1 MKHTKRNEIIL
12 WTAVVLWLLLALF
25 LSFQN
30 GNSTAETSGTI
41 AKIICSILLG
51 CGINVDYS
59 VLHSILRTSAHFF
72 VFCVFGI
79 LQESAILC
87 GSHEKNRIRQ
97 GIFCIAVCTAICIA
111 PEVIK
116 RWIPG
121 RHLQWDEALL
131 NVLGAYAG
139 MIVVCATK
147 KIKAP

>member
-1 MKHTKRNEIIL
+1 MKRTKRIEIIL
-12 WTAVVLWLLLALF
+12 WIAVVLWLLLVLF
-25 LSFQN
+25 FSFQS
-30 GNSTAETSGTI
+30 GTSTAKASGTI
-41 AKIICSILLG
+41 AKIIYSILVR

-59 VLHSILRTSAHFF
+59 VLHPSLRTSAHFF

-79 LQESAILC
+79 LLESAILS
-87 GSHEKNRIRQ
+87 GSHEKNRIRP
-97 GIFCIAVCTAICIA
+97 GIFCIAVYTAICIA

-131 NVLGAYAG
+131 NILGAYVG